1 MKSSYFSAIFIIFW
15 SNTVTEPN
23 IVHLE
28 VLGACNS
35 RNERSRCSVI
45 SVKVSSWLWFTRAI
59 IFFRLQMQTGEEWPP
74 PLDRQIIFFQR
85 TISQQKNKI
94 NWHEI
99 IFQPLRCP
107 PLKIMLKGS
116 LVLISQIMVMNNKEY
131 GQIFSSKLWKWHCGQ
146 NSCFSFQCMFLLF
159 TAKFVANI
167 MLPTRCWQHHSSP
180 KEYLK
185 TGSGVKLLARREG
198 ILILLNF
205 WK

>member
-1 MKSSYFSAIFIIFW
+1 MQFKGW
-15 SNTVTEPN
+15 K
-23 IVHLE
+23 
-28 VLGACNS
+28 
-35 RNERSRCSVI
+35 
-45 SVKVSSWLWFTRAI
+45 VKVFSNFCESFKLIVIYAGNYFLPVADANRRGVAASTWPPDNLFPNNYFTRK
-59 IFFRLQMQTGEEWPP
+59 EEKK
-74 PLDRQIIFFQR
+74 LY
-85 TISQQKNKI
+85 
-94 NWHEI
+94 EI
-99 IFQPLRCP
+99 ISQPLRCS
-107 PLKIMLKGS
+107 PLEIMLKGS